1 MMECRNSGTVEY
13 LNTERRNTETW
24 NAGILKHGTVV
35 KILTI
40 GTRGFSPHKCSG
52 QKRKYK
58 AMVKYEPF
66 YCRKK
71 GCCYSSW

>member
-1 MMECRNSGTVEY
+1 M
-13 LNTERRNTETW
+13 
-24 NAGILKHGTVV
+24 

-40 GTRGFSPHKCSG
+40 GTHGPPPPPPPKSVRGK
-52 QKRKYK
+52 KLKYK
-58 AMVKYEPF
+58 TMVKYEPF